1 MRLLAD
7 LHVSPRTVQF
17 LRDLGHDVVR
27 VGDILSATASD
38 HAIVARAEA
47 EGRTILTQDL
57 DFSAI
62 IALTGK
68 TAPSVITL
76 RLSSSR
82 IEYVNTIL
90 QRVLPE
96 LEQEVRDG
104 VVVTVEDHRA
114 RRRRLPLGPP

>member
-7 LHVSPRTVQF
+7 LHVSPKTVKF

-27 VGDILSATASD
+27 VNEILSGTASD

-47 EGRTILTQDL
+47 DRRAILTQDL

-76 RLSSSR
+76 RLFSSR
-82 IEYVNTIL
+82 IEYVNSIL
-90 QRVLPE
+90 ERVLPE

-114 RRRRLPLGPP
+114 RRRRLPIVPP